1 MHDRMEAPGVGG
13 PGRAVL
19 PATEEGANGIR
30 AIDSRSIRMYKYILK
45 DKKRERHV

>member
-30 AIDSRSIRMYKYILK
+30 ADKIVGYKLAINIF
-45 DKKRERHV
+45 